1 MIRKAIFKFKD
12 DQVYLLCSKCWKIL
26 ETKNVIEDYPEDLES
41 QYCNHCKKSYYHNKL
56 FQIKIDYG
64 NKICR

>member
-56 FQIKIDYG
+56 
-64 NKICR
+64 